1 MYTINNNVFFSLLVS
16 LLAGVSTFLGGLVVF
31 LRFKDKDKFICFCLS
46 FSLSVMISISLFEL
60 IPDSTLVL
68 YNNIG
73 IFWTFI
79 IGSVMFFLGKTLVT
93 KINKKITLLSSNDLY
108 RVGLLS
114 MIALMV
120 HNFPEGIATFMAS
133 YNDLSTGIS
142 LGIAIM
148 LHNIPEGISIAVP
161 VYYAT
166 NKRSRGLMLS
176 LISGLAEPLGAILAY
191 VLLKDYINETLVSV
205 VLMFV
210 AGIMTTLAIN
220 EMIPEVN
227 KYNNKRLSIIGMIIG
242 AILVLVNLIL
252 F

>member
-31 LRFKDKDKFICFCLS
+31 LKFKDKDKFICFCLS
-46 FSLSVMISISLFEL
+46 FSLSVMISISVFEL

-68 YNNIG
+68 YNNFG

-79 IGSVMFFLGKTLVT
+79 IGSVMFLLGKTLVT

-108 RVGLLS
+108 RVGVLS

-166 NKRSRGLMLS
+166 NKRSRGL
-176 LISGLAEPLGAILAY
+176 IL
-191 VLLKDYINETLVSV
+191 
-205 VLMFV
+205 M
-210 AGIMTTLAIN
+210 
-220 EMIPEVN
+220 
-227 KYNNKRLSIIGMIIG
+227 KR
-242 AILVLVNLIL
+242 
-252 F
+252 